1 MLSFSKSSDFY
12 GGWVVGGVGLGII
25 ESLLDVDPDPHGQ
38 IRIRIQ
44 EVKSSEIK
52 LKIAATYNSENKIQP
67 TDNNNSKNSLYFLH
81 FFLHFL
87 SIIRHFLKK

>member
-1 MLSFSKSSDFY
+1 M
-12 GGWVVGGVGLGII
+12 VGGVGLGII

-81 FFLHFL
+81 FFFISVAFL
-87 SIIRHFLKK
+87 DIF